1 MQQVESVASHVHKE
15 LVLLH
20 KEGVECPS
28 GTVKWLNAVG
38 WVSAYFHVRIK
49 AFF

>member
-20 KEGVECPS
+20 KERVEYPS
-28 GTVKWLNAVG
+28 GTVKLLNAVG
-38 WVSAYFHVRIK
+38 WVSAFFHVRN
-49 AFF
+49 